1 MLSASD
7 APLCRPRTD
16 VENQT
21 NRCSLVLLGLMLYSV
36 CQYGDVMKVDFGTQ
50 VEGRIIDCAWTVSF
64 DPQFDPLL
72 EAAREATNTGIR
84 HAGIDV
90 PLNEVR
96 VFSRICCS
104 LPGGSTFLPSTTISP
119 DQHVTDTNIYIFHV
133 LHLLLNC
140 FPFFSS

>member
-1 MLSASD
+1 
-7 APLCRPRTD
+7 
-16 VENQT
+16 
-21 NRCSLVLLGLMLYSV
+21 
-36 CQYGDVMKVDFGTQ
+36 MKVDFGTQ

-96 VFSRICCS
+96 VFFHI
-104 LPGGSTFLPSTTISP
+104 FLLFFYQGQYFFHRQRYPQTKKRSWY
-119 DQHVTDTNIYIFHV
+119 QVHV
-133 LHLLLNC
+133 LSVLYLSLIS
-140 FPFFSS
+140 FLFFVFFMYFY